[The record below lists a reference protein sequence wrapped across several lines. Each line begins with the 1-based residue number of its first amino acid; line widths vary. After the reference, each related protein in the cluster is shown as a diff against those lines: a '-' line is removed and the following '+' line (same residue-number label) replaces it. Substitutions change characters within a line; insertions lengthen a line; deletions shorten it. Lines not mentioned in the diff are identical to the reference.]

1 MPQAGGSPGNPLP
14 PGLSARGGEG
24 LERPLWQSY
33 WELGHMPC
41 GWQARFWGT
50 GVPLQLRAPPEL
62 PWSLTSTRPEGC
74 PLASTLQE
82 PAQSQWNQRPVTTG
96 ARTPTLTRAFQG
108 PMNSALLSQPPK
120 MTRELVLP
128 VSCRR
133 CQLPLASAPG
143 RGRGRRRRW
152 VSSRAPWA
160 SDIIFWGAGGGR
172 RRGGGS
178 LEGLGAPGR
187 QEGTG
192 RAWLGPQAW
201 RGQPSGA
208 CPRDPFLG
216 GPGADFPVC

>member
-1 MPQAGGSPGNPLP
+1 
-14 PGLSARGGEG
+14 
-24 LERPLWQSY
+24 
-33 WELGHMPC
+33 MPC

-172 RRGGGS
+172 RRGGVLWRVWG
-178 LEGLGAPGR
+178 LQEGRRARGGLGLGHRPGGVSHQGRVLGTPSLGAPGPIFQSVEKYCEKNLQGGAGPR
-187 QEGTG
+187 PGGQTG
-192 RAWLGPQAW
+192 RSGRGPPNASLLG
-201 RGQPSGA
+201 
-208 CPRDPFLG
+208 
-216 GPGADFPVC
+216 